1 MEYKGLLARLAEF
14 FTEWNKRHAPANRV
28 NCLRIEMTDHKI
40 NYVFNGQIL
49 CQISIDKARQMEEL
63 DSNPI
68 IAERQLLLSI
78 LETTSNLA
86 TSAQLK
92 AVKDL
97 KERAEIIILLLRLYH
112 ALEEDVV
119 SRYPEVRETFN
130 RKYFQRIGDPQKRH
144 ALMEQVEDFR
154 DELLAT
160 IQGDEVPVSRIEHRE
175 QYINQLSISEL
186 CILLNAA
193 RLESDDGGWHND
205 IAVASDFIRKLSI

>member
-78 LETTSNLA
+78 LETTSDLA

-97 KERAEIIILLLRLYH
+97 KERAEIITLLLRLYH
-112 ALEEDVV
+112 SLEEDVV
-119 SRYPEVRETFN
+119 SLYPEVRETFN
-130 RKYFQRIGDPQKRH
+130 RKYFQRISDHKRRQ
-144 ALMEQVEDFR
+144 ALMGMVEDFR

-160 IQGDEVPVSRIEHRE
+160 IRGDEVPVSRIEHRE
-175 QYINQLSISEL
+175 QYVNQLSISEL

-193 RLESDDGGWHND
+193 RVETDGGNWQDN
-205 IAVASDFIRKLSI
+205 IAAASNFIRRLAI